1 MNQIID
7 AAFSHTRA
15 VISAL
20 ILILVAGTI
29 AYLEIPKEADPD
41 INIPIIYVQM
51 SHEGISPEDAERLL
65 IRSMELELRGIEGV
79 KEMRSK
85 GYEGGAS
92 VTLEFEAGFNADV
105 AIDDVRAKVDLAKSE
120 LPDETEEPT
129 IHEVNFSL
137 FPIVIVTLSGNLPE
151 RALLRVA
158 QELQDSIEGIS
169 SVLKAEIAGEREELL
184 EVLIDPVKVES
195 YGLTIDQV
203 IESVR
208 RSNLLVAAGAQDT
221 GKGRFSLKVPGL

>member
-105 AIDDVRAKVDLAKSE
+105 AIDDVRSQMVAMQVPAAGICPPAKFLDRQ
-120 LPDETEEPT
+120 LPVEAHGLLWCEPQ
-129 IHEVNFSL
+129 
-137 FPIVIVTLSGNLPE
+137 LSSHDI
-151 RALLRVA
+151 
-158 QELQDSIEGIS
+158 LQDGLVKRIGIGS
-169 SVLKAEIAGEREELL
+169 DWRNQGH
-184 EVLIDPVKVES
+184 
-195 YGLTIDQV
+195 
-203 IESVR
+203 
-208 RSNLLVAAGAQDT
+208 RSMVAAWWSKWPT
-221 GKGRFSLKVPGL
+221 CFRRCGRWVLGGFTSCRFEVRVHGPGGRGG